1 MQGGMAGALKAYTR
15 AAVVED
21 IQAHFGQFLGFL

>member
-15 AAVVED
+15 AALLED
-21 IQAHFGQFLGFL
+21 IQAHLGQVLGFL